1 MPAQPL
7 RTKVNGKARSIPEV
21 PDDERLLDL
30 LRWRLGLKGT
40 KEGCRTGDCGACTVL
55 IDGKSVLSCL
65 TPAREAEGRSVETAD
80 ELSLRSPGAKL
91 VAEAFARAGAVQ
103 CGYCTPGFVVA
114 VEGLLRERSEGRP
127 RSAESLA
134 KELGGNLCRC
144 TGYYSILRA
153 LSEVA
158 ARSGPAKDGEVAEKA
173 QTGEDER
180 PLARSEF
187 QVVAG
192 RPREKGPGWEATP
205 KKVRKAPKA
214 PKATKAAK
222 ATKAPQARRGRRR

>member
-1 MPAQPL
+1 MPAKPL
-7 RTKVNGKARSIPEV
+7 RTKVNGKARSIPDV

-55 IDGKSVLSCL
+55 VDGKSVLSCL

-80 ELSLRSPGAKL
+80 ELSARSPGAKL

-114 VEGLLRERSEGRP
+114 VEGLLRERSGGPP

-144 TGYYSILRA
+144 TGYYAILRA

-158 ARSGPAKDGEVAEKA
+158 ARSGPGKDGEVAEKG
-173 QTGEDER
+173 QIGEEER
-180 PLARSEF
+180 PLARSDF
-187 QVVAG
+187 QVVTG
-192 RPREKGPGWEATP
+192 RPRVKGPGREATP
-205 KKVRKAPKA
+205 KKVP
-214 PKATKAAK
+214 KAAK
-222 ATKAPQARRGRRR
+222 AARAPRGRRR